1 MLAVKNDY
9 MFSYGKKNHYTSFL
23 DSWTSDFFF
32 FERIYTAITGFNGP
46 KNHHYYIVL
55 MWLLPEDGI

>member
-1 MLAVKNDY
+1 ME
-9 MFSYGKKNHYTSFL
+9 KKITTQAF
-23 DSWTSDFFF
+23 WTVGHQIYFF

>member
-9 MFSYGKKNHYTSFL
+9 MFSYGKKKSLHKLFGQL
-23 DSWTSDFFF
+23 DIIFFFF
-32 FERIYTAITGFNGP
+32 FERIYTAITAFNGP

-55 MWLLPEDGI
+55 M

>member
-32 FERIYTAITGFNGP
+32 FFARIYTAITGFNGP

-55 MWLLPEDGI
+55 M